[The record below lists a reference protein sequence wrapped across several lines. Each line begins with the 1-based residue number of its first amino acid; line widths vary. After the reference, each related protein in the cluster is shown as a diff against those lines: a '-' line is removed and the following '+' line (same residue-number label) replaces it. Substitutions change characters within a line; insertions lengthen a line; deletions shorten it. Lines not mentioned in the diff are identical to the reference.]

1 MACDFDIVN
10 DVVDVD
16 VNAALTK
23 NSQTTFF
30 PTKRAPNK
38 IMYLASER
46 QFIQN
51 YLHSITTS
59 TLKS

>member
-1 MACDFDIVN
+1 MACDFDIVD
-10 DVVDVD
+10 DVVVVD

-46 QFIQN
+46 LWIQN
-51 YLHSITTS
+51 YLHF
-59 TLKS
+59 

>member
-1 MACDFDIVN
+1 MACDFDIVD
-10 DVVDVD
+10 DVVVGGGVVD

-46 QFIQN
+46 LWIQN
-51 YLHSITTS
+51 YLHF
-59 TLKS
+59 